1 MNQPGMPPPQMPNS
15 GMPPP
20 NMPPMQMQTE
30 ATNEE
35 LIEAIIDE
43 KWNDLLRD
51 INKIIDWKN
60 QAENRITTMEQD
72 MRDLRSEFDRLHQ
85 AVVGR
90 VGEYDKHI
98 LDVGAEIQAMEKVF
112 SKVLPLFTEK
122 VSDLAR
128 ITDDLKST
136 TGNNRQ

>member
-1 MNQPGMPPPQMPNS
+1 MVQPMGGMPPPQMPG
-15 GMPPP
+15 GMPP
-20 NMPPMQMQTE
+20 MGGMQAPAQSE

-51 INKIIDWKN
+51 INKIIDWKSV
-60 QAENRITTMEQD
+60 AESRLSSMEQEIK
-72 MRDLRSEFDRLHQ
+72 DLRAEFDKLHQ
-85 AVVGR
+85 AVVGK

-112 SKVLPLFTEK
+112 AKVLPLFTEK

-128 ITDDLKST
+128 ITDDLKAT
-136 TGNNRQ
+136 TGNR

>member
-1 MNQPGMPPPQMPNS
+1 MVQPMGMPPPQMPG
-15 GMPPP
+15 GMPP
-20 NMPPMQMQTE
+20 MGGMSAPMQSE

-51 INKIIDWKN
+51 INKIIDWKSV
-60 QAENRITTMEQD
+60 AESRLSSMEQEIK
-72 MRDLRSEFDRLHQ
+72 DLRAEYDKLHQ
-85 AVVGR
+85 AVVGK

-112 SKVLPLFTEK
+112 AKVLPLFTEK

-128 ITDDLKST
+128 ITDDLKAT
-136 TGNNRQ
+136 TGNRQN